1 MKKLVVALMLMTA
14 SWVAAEAASERTLTE
29 SFPAENVDRVHIDV
43 GVGGVEIESHDSDR
57 IEITV
62 LLTARRGGIFSSM
75 KEAELDVEE
84 AELSSEIVGTRFYL
98 DVDSGAGDE
107 RYEEQWTVG
116 LPGRLQVELDIGLGD
131 VTAAGLERVL
141 EVEVGVGDVEVHDA
155 AGDLIIEVGV
165 GDVDISGQADRFGDV
180 SASGGVGDAKIK
192 VLGKRISSEGFVG
205 HSATWVGDG
214 PGRIEVEVGVGE
226 AVITLE

>member
-1 MKKLVVALMLMTA
+1 MRELVIAFMLMVA
-14 SWVAAEAASERTLTE
+14 SGVTAEAASERTLTE
-29 SFPAENVDRVHIDV
+29 NFPGKNVERVHIDV
-43 GVGGVEIESHDSDR
+43 GVGGVVVESHDSDR

-75 KEAELDVEE
+75 SEAERDVEE
-84 AELSSEIVGTRFYL
+84 AELSSEMVGTRLYL

-116 LPGRLQVELDIGLGD
+116 LPGRLQVELEVGLGD
-131 VTAAGLERVL
+131 VTASGLERVL
-141 EVEVGVGDVEVHDA
+141 EAEVGVGDVTVDDA

-180 SASGGVGDAKIK
+180 TASGGVGDAKIK
-192 VLGKRISSEGFVG
+192 VHGERISSEGFVG
-205 HSATWVGDG
+205 HSAAWVGDG
-214 PGRIEVEVGVGE
+214 SGRIEVEVGVGE
-226 AVITLE
+226 AVISLD